1 MNVAEALRT
10 GYERTASR
18 TGLALVG
25 VAFLVQ
31 VASAAALQSQPP
43 EALALIREQYPEL
56 APDPG
61 GPLSLPLSAAGA
73 TALSLAA
80 TVATAAVFV
89 VAFRALSDDG
99 VPSPGTV
106 TRNVGRATLHG
117 FVGYLLLLALVGVG
131 LALFVVPGVFALVT
145 FAFFV
150 GFVALEDEGVVGAYR
165 RSWALTSGR
174 RLGVALLL
182 GALLLVVVLFTVVAG
197 LPLSLVFE
205 VSETLAYLGNVAV
218 SALTFVYAAA
228 VLAVG
233 FEQLRNGDERDDEF
247 ADIDDELLP

>member
-18 TGLALVG
+18 TGAALVA
-25 VAFLVQ
+25 VASLVQ
-31 VASAAALQSQPP
+31 AANAVALQSQPP
-43 EALALIREQYPEL
+43 EAFAVLREQYPEL
-56 APDPG
+56 APEPG
-61 GPLSLPLSAAGA
+61 GPLSLPLSAGGA
-73 TALSLAA
+73 AALSLFA

-99 VPSPGTV
+99 IPSPGTV

-117 FVGYLLLLALVGVG
+117 FVGYLLLLVLVGAG
-131 LALFVVPGVFALVT
+131 LALFVVPGVFVLVS
-145 FAFFV
+145 FAFFA

-174 RLGVALLL
+174 RLGVALLF
-182 GALLLVVVLFTVVAG
+182 GALLLVVALVTFVAG

-218 SALTFVYAAA
+218 GALTFVYAVA

-233 FEQLRNGDERDDEF
+233 FEQLRDGEERDGEF
-247 ADIDDELLP
+247 DDIDDELLP

>member
-31 VASAAALQSQPP
+31 VASAVALQSQPP
-43 EALALIREQYPEL
+43 EALALIRERYPEL

-165 RSWALTSGR
+165 RSWELTSGR

-197 LPLSLVFE
+197 LPLSLVFG

-233 FEQLRNGDERDDEF
+233 FEQLRDGDERDDEF

>member
-18 TGLALVG
+18 TGVALVA

-31 VASAAALQSQPP
+31 TANTVALQSQPP
-43 EALALIREQYPEL
+43 EAFTVVRERYPEL
-56 APDPG
+56 APEPG
-61 GPLSLPLSAAGA
+61 GPLSLPLSAGGA
-73 TALSLAA
+73 AALSLFA
-80 TVATAAVFV
+80 TGATAAVFV
-89 VAFRALSDDG
+89 GAFRALSDDG
-99 VPSPGTV
+99 IPSPGRV

-117 FVGYLLLLALVGVG
+117 LVGYLLLLVLVGAG
-131 LALFVVPGVFALVT
+131 LALFVLPGVFVLVS
-145 FAFFV
+145 FAFFA

-174 RLGVALLL
+174 RLGVALLF
-182 GALLLVVVLFTVVAG
+182 GALSLVVVLVTLVAG
-197 LPLSLVFE
+197 ASLSFVFE
-205 VSETLAYLGNVAV
+205 VSETLAYLVDAVV
-218 SALTFVYAAA
+218 SALTFVYAVA

-233 FEQLRNGDERDDEF
+233 FEQLRNGEERDDEF